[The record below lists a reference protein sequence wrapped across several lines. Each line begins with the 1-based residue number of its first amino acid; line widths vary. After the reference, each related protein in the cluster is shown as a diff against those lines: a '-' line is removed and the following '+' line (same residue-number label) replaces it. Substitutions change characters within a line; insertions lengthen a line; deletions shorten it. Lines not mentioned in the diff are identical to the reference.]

1 MERITGGMQAMLHD
15 NVVIV
20 NFLQS
25 DAFQQCKQSWWVNR
39 QKRGNN
45 EEHGFPCSGSS
56 PEE

>member
-25 DAFQQCKQSWWVNR
+25 DAFQQYKQSWWVNR
-39 QKRGNN
+39 QRRGK
-45 EEHGFPCSGSS
+45 
-56 PEE
+56 